1 MNPEYLFPCLLFAY
15 AAWRGIAIVR
25 VRRRLPALLAGGAQ
39 VVDVRTR
46 AEFAAAYAPGSV
58 NIPLN
63 ELPARMCEL
72 DPARSVVVCC
82 ASGMRS
88 AAAARILRS
97 AKFPQVCNAGSWRVL
112 PRGAAK

>member
-1 MNPEYLFPCLLFAY
+1 VNPEYVFPALLLTY
-15 AAWRGIAIVR
+15 AAWRGVGIVR
-25 VRRRLPALLAGGAQ
+25 VRRRVPALLAGGAQ

-46 AEFAAAYAPGSV
+46 VEFAAAHAPGSI
-58 NIPLN
+58 NIPLD
-63 ELPARMCEL
+63 ELSTRMGEL

-97 AKFPQVCNAGSWRVL
+97 AKFPLVCNAGSWRVVL
-112 PRGAAK
+112 